1 MYIHTS
7 CKTVLQVSI
16 IYDFYILINDNIN
29 DLGLYICYLG
39 LSFILFQAIHEDK
52 VTAVDALLKHGE
64 DATSES
70 LVERKEYEQIV
81 STTL

>member
-1 MYIHTS
+1 MLKAGYI
-7 CKTVLQVSI
+7 
-16 IYDFYILINDNIN
+16 IN
-29 DLGLYICYLG
+29 LALYIYYLD
-39 LSFILFQAIHEDK
+39 LLFILFQAIHEDN